1 MNLIKRQ
8 SETKV
13 ETTWNTSRV
22 RRDDHHVWEGHIG
35 TISTAAGRSSWSFQ
49 MTSGNKAHDGFSQ
62 TTSLFQSSNNSP
74 SSSNVSRSKCL
85 EAKRDVTFDCGQA
98 KASSE
103 ILLRNAD
110 YNMYSTFLTD
120 SPGSV
125 LFSRTE
131 ICSAK
136 KKGSLLLVPQ
146 ARPYKAS

>member
-1 MNLIKRQ
+1 
-8 SETKV
+8 
-13 ETTWNTSRV
+13 
-22 RRDDHHVWEGHIG
+22 
-35 TISTAAGRSSWSFQ
+35 

-62 TTSLFQSSNNSP
+62 TTSLLQSSNSP
-74 SSSNVSRSKCL
+74 SSSNVSRAKCL
-85 EAKRDVTFDCGQA
+85 EAKRDVTFDCGQV

-136 KKGSLLLVPQ
+136 KKGSLLHVPQ